1 MLSSFFF
8 CSATTSNTARNE
20 HTRTHAYTH
29 CLSLTHTHTNTKVLQ
44 ANTSCFA
51 SNLLLLC
58 CCVAAPNDHTHAHTH
73 SPLSLPL
80 LLHLPM
86 MIIAII
92 TVTTHSWYQPW
103 MSHELYIWLC
113 PGLWMSHELS
123 ISMSHESRTV
133 HINDNSL
140 CSLSRQCA
148 TRMDP
153 CSTMPTSSAFSG
165 GVCTLHRNLKFYQT
179 SPISALLPFINRA
192 LYILD

>member
-1 MLSSFFF
+1 M
-8 CSATTSNTARNE
+8 N
-20 HTRTHAYTH
+20 
-29 CLSLTHTHTNTKVLQ
+29 
-44 ANTSCFA
+44 
-51 SNLLLLC
+51 
-58 CCVAAPNDHTHAHTH
+58 THAHTH
-73 SPLSLPL
+73 THTASLSHTHTQTQKYYKRTRHALRRICCCSAAVLLLPMITHTHTHTPPLSLPL

-113 PGLWMSHELS
+113 PGLRMSHELS

-165 GVCTLHRNLKFYQT
+165 GVCTLHRSLKFYQT
-179 SPISALLPFINRA
+179 SPISALPFINRA